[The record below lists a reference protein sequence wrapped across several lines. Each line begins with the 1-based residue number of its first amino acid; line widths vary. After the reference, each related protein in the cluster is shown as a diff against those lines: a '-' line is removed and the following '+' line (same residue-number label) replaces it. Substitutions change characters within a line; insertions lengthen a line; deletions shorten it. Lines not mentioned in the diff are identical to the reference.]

1 VQESKE
7 RVKTAIKNS
16 GFAFPLR
23 RIVINLS
30 PADLRKEGPSFD
42 LPISVGILAA
52 TEQVKLELV
61 EETLFLG
68 EVLLDS
74 RSIQGTN
81 C

>member
-1 VQESKE
+1 MQESKE